1 MGCSG
6 AAGAVADGAA
16 GAEGWAEG
24 AEAAACTEAD
34 GSAVATASGEGG
46 CVREEH
52 AASGKATINVARPQR
67 GRPWREGIDGGRVRI
82 ARGTYFGGM
91 LKVKGLREM
100 PRVLHIEDD
109 PRNRLLVRKLLAP
122 EGHEIIDAT
131 DGLEGV
137 RFALTLRPDLVLV
150 DLNVPGLDGYEVT
163 LRLRSEPSLQ
173 GVPIVAITAEGDRDT
188 SFAVG
193 CDGFIQ
199 KPIDARSFASL
210 VRRFLSGHREPYT
223 SSADATG
230 ERLRMQSHRM
240 VAHLEQKVAE
250 LSAANERLLEIERL
264 RTEFYRNISHEL
276 ATPMTPIVGY
286 LRMLLDQELGPLTK
300 PQNKALRA
308 MDDCVRR
315 LRSTLDNLIDV
326 TGLET
331 GKMRF
336 FHRNYDFLDTVR
348 RAVAAYA
355 DALAER
361 QLTILEE
368 LPRGPLPAYGDS
380 DRLARAVSQLLDNAA
395 KFAPVRGIIGLCVRV
410 HEAHYEVMV
419 VDSGPGVPPERA
431 ERVFEPFYQVDG
443 SPTRAHGGVG
453 VGLAITRRVAR
464 GMGGDVKVANGAE
477 VEGMRLTGAAFH
489 LTVAK
494 QAPTVVVEASN

>member
-1 MGCSG
+1 MS
-6 AAGAVADGAA
+6 
-16 GAEGWAEG
+16 
-24 AEAAACTEAD
+24 
-34 GSAVATASGEGG
+34 
-46 CVREEH
+46 
-52 AASGKATINVARPQR
+52 
-67 GRPWREGIDGGRVRI
+67 
-82 ARGTYFGGM
+82 
-91 LKVKGLREM
+91 
-100 PRVLHIEDD
+100 RVLHIEDD
-109 PRNRLLVRKLLAP
+109 PRNRLLVRKLLAA
-122 EGHEIIDAT
+122 EGHEVIDAT

-137 RFALTLRPDLVLV
+137 RSALTLRPDLVLV
-150 DLNVPGLDGYEVT
+150 DLNIPGLDGYEVT
-163 LRLRSEPSLQ
+163 LRLRSEPSLS

-210 VRRFLSGHREPYT
+210 VRRYLSGHREPYT

-230 ERLRMQSHRM
+230 ERLRLQSHRI

-250 LSAANERLLEIERL
+250 LSGANERLREMERL

-286 LRMLLDQELGPLTK
+286 LRMLMDEELGPMNK
-300 PQNKALRA
+300 PQAKAMRA

-336 FHRNYDFLDTVR
+336 FHREYDFLDTVR
-348 RAVAAYA
+348 RGIAAYGDAFA
-355 DALAER
+355 DR
-361 QLTILEE
+361 QITLLEE
-368 LPRGPLPAYGDS
+368 MPRGPLPAYGDS
-380 DRLARAVSQLLDNAA
+380 DRLGRAMNQILDNAC
-395 KFAPVRGIIGLCVRV
+395 KFTPQGGIVGVRV
-410 HEAHYEVMV
+410 RVLDAHYEVLV
-419 VDSGPGVPPERA
+419 ADSGGGVPPDRA
-431 ERVFEPFYQVDG
+431 ERVFDPFYQVDG

-453 VGLAITRRVAR
+453 VGLAIARRVSR
-464 GMGGDVKVANGAE
+464 GLGGDVKLASGAT
-477 VEGMRLTGAAFH
+477 VEGMYLTGAAFA

-494 QAPTVVVEASN
+494 RAPTVVVDANSVT

>member
-1 MGCSG
+1 M
-6 AAGAVADGAA
+6 A
-16 GAEGWAEG
+16 
-24 AEAAACTEAD
+24 
-34 GSAVATASGEGG
+34 
-46 CVREEH
+46 
-52 AASGKATINVARPQR
+52 
-67 GRPWREGIDGGRVRI
+67 
-82 ARGTYFGGM
+82 
-91 LKVKGLREM
+91 
-100 PRVLHIEDD
+100 RVLHIEDD

-122 EGHEIIDAT
+122 EGHEIVDAT

-137 RFALTLRPDLVLV
+137 RFALAIRPDLVLV

-163 LRLRSEPSLQ
+163 LRLRSEPSLR

-199 KPIDARSFASL
+199 KPIDARGFAAL
-210 VRRFLSGHREPYT
+210 VRQFLSGHREPYL

-286 LRMLLDQELGPLTK
+286 LRMLLDEELGALSK
-300 PQNKALRA
+300 PQDKALRA

-336 FHRNYDFLDTVR
+336 FHRNYDFLDMVR

-355 DALAER
+355 DAFAER
-361 QLTILEE
+361 QLTLLEE
-368 LPRGPLPAYGDS
+368 MPRGPLPAYGDA
-380 DRLARAVSQLLDNAA
+380 DRLARAVSQLLDNAC
-395 KFAPVRGIIGLCVRV
+395 KFAPERGLVGIRVRV
-410 HEAHYEVMV
+410 HDAHYEVAV
-419 VDSGPGVPPERA
+419 VDSGPGVPA
-431 ERVFEPFYQVDG
+431 EGTEKIFEPFYQVDG
-443 SPTRAHGGVG
+443 SPTRQHGGTG

-464 GMGGDVKVANGAE
+464 GLGGDVTITNGAD
-477 VEGMRLTGAAFH
+477 VEGMRLNGAAFS

-494 QAPTVVVEASN
+494 RAPTVVVEPSQ

>member
-1 MGCSG
+1 
-6 AAGAVADGAA
+6 
-16 GAEGWAEG
+16 
-24 AEAAACTEAD
+24 
-34 GSAVATASGEGG
+34 
-46 CVREEH
+46 
-52 AASGKATINVARPQR
+52 
-67 GRPWREGIDGGRVRI
+67 
-82 ARGTYFGGM
+82 
-91 LKVKGLREM
+91 M

-109 PRNRLLVRKLLAP
+109 PRNRLLVRKLLAA

-137 RFALTLRPDLVLV
+137 RCALTLRPDLVLV
-150 DLNVPGLDGYEVT
+150 DLNIPGLDGYEVT
-163 LRLRSEPSLQ
+163 LRLRGEPSLR

-210 VRRFLSGHREPYT
+210 VRRYLSGHREPYT

-230 ERLRMQSHRM
+230 ERLRLQSHRI
-240 VAHLEQKVAE
+240 VGHLEQKVAE
-250 LSAANERLLEIERL
+250 LSSANERLREVERL

-286 LRMLLDQELGPLTK
+286 LRMLLDEELGPLNK
-300 PQNKALRA
+300 PQAKAMRA

-336 FHRNYDFLDTVR
+336 FHREYDFLDTVR

-355 DALAER
+355 DAFAER

-368 LPRGPLPAYGDS
+368 MPRGPLPAYGDS
-380 DRLARAVSQLLDNAA
+380 DRLARAMSQLLDNAC
-395 KFAPVRGIIGLCVRV
+395 KFTPAQGIVGVRV
-410 HEAHYEVMV
+410 LVLEAHYEVLV
-419 VDSGPGVPPERA
+419 ADSGPGVPPERA
-431 ERVFEPFYQVDG
+431 ERVFDPFYQVDG

-464 GMGGDVKVANGAE
+464 GMGGDVKVTSGASI
-477 VEGMRLTGAAFH
+477 EGMYLTGAAFS

-494 QAPTVVVEASN
+494 RAPTVVVDASA